1 MQFHLS
7 IVGTSPT
14 SQVPYLSPCHHL
26 RWRHQL
32 DNLALILINK
42 DNVWSSCLNFP
53 ITLDCEIPQYLE
65 VFTFHH
71 SLRLLFIPA
80 ISSFQSTFTTK
91 LPVDIPCHVI
101 MPSFIFCLRQLTALT
116 HHMAH
121 RFSLTS
127 AHSAQRGFCCVINMR
142 SRIICSQSLFL
153 GATYQVLST
162 SFQIYFCNPLTKFY
176 PSQYLPFLSHTAHAF
191 FSASIH
197 SPSPLLHSLC
207 TLWTLIRRRLV
218 LVSKLAFL
226 ISVIVE
232 LESWFSNL
240 EHTPRLKKTH

>member
-1 MQFHLS
+1 
-7 IVGTSPT
+7 
-14 SQVPYLSPCHHL
+14 
-26 RWRHQL
+26 
-32 DNLALILINK
+32 
-42 DNVWSSCLNFP
+42 
-53 ITLDCEIPQYLE
+53 
-65 VFTFHH
+65 
-71 SLRLLFIPA
+71 
-80 ISSFQSTFTTK
+80 
-91 LPVDIPCHVI
+91 
-101 MPSFIFCLRQLTALT
+101 MPSFILCLRQLTALT

-127 AHSAQRGFCCVINMR
+127 AHSAQRGFCCVINMK

-153 GATYQVLST
+153 GATYQGLST

-226 ISVIVE
+226 ISVVVE

-240 EHTPRLKKTH
+240 EHWRRD